1 VFKCS
6 SEGCDT
12 ITRTVMHKQTYY
24 MSGGSSSTANPVDVD
39 SRRLRHICL
48 FTARLYAR
56 RLKSI
61 RKSISLT
68 RFPGGLYQ
76 PVVTV
81 TISISFAGVFV

>member
-1 VFKCS
+1 MFKCS

-12 ITRTVMHKQTYY
+12 ITRRL
-24 MSGGSSSTANPVDVD
+24 SARGALSTANPVDVD

-68 RFPGGLYQ
+68 RFPGGLHQ